1 MWRTA
6 LLASALVSS
15 VGVLT
20 ARVDGGGEGGGGD
33 GEGGGGEGDG
43 GGGEGDGGGG
53 DGGGGDG
60 DGGGGEGG
68 GGGGEGH
75 RPHAARQFVCV
86 SVKEQQLPQFG
97 GAASV
102 HRIHVPTKAAFE

>member
-6 LLASALVSS
+6 VLASALVSS

-53 DGGGGDG
+53 EGGGGDG

-75 RPHAARQFVCV
+75 RPHAARQFVCA
-86 SVKEQQLPQFG
+86 SVKEQQLLQNEG
-97 GAASV
+97 LASV
-102 HRIHVPTKAAFE
+102 HRIHVPTKAAFV

>member
-6 LLASALVSS
+6 VLASALVSS

-20 ARVDGGGEGGGGD
+20 ARVDGGGGDGEGGGGD

-43 GGGEGDGGGG
+43 GGGEG
-53 DGGGGDG
+53 
-60 DGGGGEGG
+60 GEGQ
-68 GGGGEGH
+68 
-75 RPHAARQFVCV
+75 RLHAARQFVCA

-102 HRIHVPTKAAFE
+102 HRIHVPTKAAFG